1 MEGMVIK
8 VKLRDKQHKES
19 STARRGVFYADDD
32 DYDDSSD
39 NDEDFDYDDEAQE
52 DELKVYNDARLARHK
67 KIKKRRAR
75 LIAAVLFLLLA
86 ALVCLNWNILAPP
99 KLAEALTG
107 FINSF
112 GKSKYPVYF
121 EQGSMKT
128 AVPFGSD
135 VGVLTDTSF
144 LIYSQT
150 GDLLAVRPHGFNN
163 PAAVSGGGQVVIF
176 DRGGKQFRVETRFA
190 EPYMATAADTI
201 TTAAAS
207 DSGSFAIVTESQDYL
222 SELTV
227 YDSSYKDIFRWDAS
241 QGRILSAAISPDGS
255 KLAAIAVGSRGGNIF
270 SDIYIYKLNS
280 QNPVAVKQYDGE
292 MLFSISFKDNSEI
305 AAEGEDETV
314 FLDSSGKQTSTYA
327 YANKQ
332 LICGANSEGSVV
344 LVFGGV
350 GANSSVVSLD
360 GGGKVLGQANVNED
374 ITTADTGD
382 GNIVLGSRNS
392 LWCSYDNCTGI
403 SKISLSGDLLAAL
416 CDKNFAYIFGA
427 QSVERYNLR

>member
-1 MEGMVIK
+1 
-8 VKLRDKQHKES
+8 
-19 STARRGVFYADDD
+19 
-32 DYDDSSD
+32 
-39 NDEDFDYDDEAQE
+39 
-52 DELKVYNDARLARHK
+52 
-67 KIKKRRAR
+67 
-75 LIAAVLFLLLA
+75 
-86 ALVCLNWNILAPP
+86 
-99 KLAEALTG
+99 
-107 FINSF
+107 
-112 GKSKYPVYF
+112 
-121 EQGSMKT
+121 
-128 AVPFGSD
+128 
-135 VGVLTDTSF
+135 
-144 LIYSQT
+144 
-150 GDLLAVRPHGFNN
+150 
-163 PAAVSGGGQVVIF
+163 
-176 DRGGKQFRVETRFA
+176 
-190 EPYMATAADTI
+190 
-201 TTAAAS
+201 
-207 DSGSFAIVTESQDYL
+207 
-222 SELTV
+222 
-227 YDSSYKDIFRWDAS
+227 
-241 QGRILSAAISPDGS
+241 
-255 KLAAIAVGSRGGNIF
+255 VGSRGGNIF

-332 LICGANSEGSVV
+332 LICSSNSEGPVV

-360 GGGKVLGQANVNED
+360 GGGKILGQANVNEN